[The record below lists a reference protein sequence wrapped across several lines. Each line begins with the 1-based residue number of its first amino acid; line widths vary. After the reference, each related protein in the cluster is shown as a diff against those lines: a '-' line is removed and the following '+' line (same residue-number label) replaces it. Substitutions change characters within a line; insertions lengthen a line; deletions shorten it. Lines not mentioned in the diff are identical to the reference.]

1 MFTQLSEIYFI
12 AVLFYLLSLII
23 IEISLLFDVY
33 ILYKGMQLF
42 NGLIAKAKL

>member
-1 MFTQLSEIYFI
+1 MFIPLSDFI

-33 ILYKGMQLF
+33 ILHKGKQLF